1 MTVFKGDDAIRE
13 FLKELDSWLS
23 DSVEVYLLGGSAMTV
38 HGLKD
43 QTEDI
48 DLALGV
54 VTEFE
59 HVYETLIEE
68 GFTVV
73 AEPTKSFEEVGTTV
87 ELTHQQRGFRIDLFE
102 QQVVGKVW
110 LTDQMRSRSEQ
121 FWTGNHVTA
130 FTLSDE
136 DMFLLKAVSGGDIAS
151 GRQRDLEDMR
161 IYAQRGIDY
170 QTVVSEIEAQRP
182 FNTGATEARQIRD
195 RSHPLFAVEMAVS
208 SLSGL
213 PDSFAD
219 QIERLA
225 TEFQIEYTVL
235 VNIDDGINDIE
246 VLREQV
252 RSNVRALGSDSED
265 AINDAINRLCKKQ
278 ILTRDG
284 KIVRLA

>member
-1 MTVFKGDDAIRE
+1 
-13 FLKELDSWLS
+13 
-23 DSVEVYLLGGSAMTV
+23 
-38 HGLKD
+38 
-43 QTEDI
+43 
-48 DLALGV
+48 
-54 VTEFE
+54 
-59 HVYETLIEE
+59 
-68 GFTVV
+68 
-73 AEPTKSFEEVGTTV
+73 
-87 ELTHQQRGFRIDLFE
+87 
-102 QQVVGKVW
+102 
-110 LTDQMRSRSEQ
+110 MRRRAEQ

-161 IYAQRGIDY
+161 IYAQRGINY
-170 QTVVSEIEAQRP
+170 ETVLHEIDAQRP
-182 FNTGATEARQIRD
+182 FNTGATEAQQIRD

-235 VNIDDGINDIE
+235 VKIDDGLNDIE
-246 VLREQV
+246 AIREQV
-252 RSNVRALGSDSED
+252 SSNVRALGSGSTD

-284 KIVRLA
+284 GVVRLA

>member
-13 FLKELDSWLS
+13 FLEELDRWLS
-23 DSVEVYLLGGSAMTV
+23 DSVDVYLLGGSAMTV

-59 HVYETLIEE
+59 YVYQTLIKE

-73 AEPTKSFEEVGTTV
+73 AEPTKSFEAVGTTV
-87 ELTHQQRGFRIDLFE
+87 ELAHEQRGFRIDLFE

-110 LTDQMRSRSEQ
+110 LTDQMRSRAEQ

-136 DMFLLKAVSGGDIAS
+136 DMFLLKAVSGGDIAT

-161 IYAQRGIDY
+161 IYAQKGIDY
-170 QTVVSEIEAQRP
+170 ETVLDEIDTQRP
-182 FNTGATEARQIRD
+182 FNTGATEAQQIRD

-213 PDSFAD
+213 PDSFVG
-219 QIERLA
+219 QIETLA

-235 VNIDDGINDIE
+235 VNIDDGLNDLQAI
-246 VLREQV
+246 REQV
-252 RSNVRALGSDSED
+252 SSNVRALDSDSDD

-284 KIVRLA
+284 EIVQLA

>member
-13 FLKELDSWLS
+13 FLEELDRWLS
-23 DSVEVYLLGGSAMTV
+23 DSVDVYLLGGSAMTV

-59 HVYETLIEE
+59 HVYQTLIEE
-68 GFTVV
+68 GFTVI

-87 ELTHQQRGFRIDLFE
+87 ELAHQQRGFRIDLFE

-110 LTDQMRSRSEQ
+110 LTDQMRRRAEQ

-161 IYAQRGIDY
+161 IYAQRGINY
-170 QTVVSEIEAQRP
+170 ETVLHEIDAQRP
-182 FNTGATEARQIRD
+182 FNTGATEAQQIRD

-219 QIERLA
+219 QIDRLA

-235 VNIDDGINDIE
+235 VTIDDGLNDIE
-246 VLREQV
+246 AIREQV
-252 RSNVRALGSDSED
+252 SSNVRALGSGSTD

-284 KIVRLA
+284 GVVRLA

>member
-1 MTVFKGDDAIRE
+1 MTVFKGYDAIRE
-13 FLKELDSWLS
+13 FLEELDRWLS
-23 DSVEVYLLGGSAMTV
+23 DSVDVYLLGGSAMTV

-59 HVYETLIEE
+59 HVYQTLIEE
-68 GFTVV
+68 GFTVI

-87 ELTHQQRGFRIDLFE
+87 ELAHQQRGFRIDLFE

-110 LTDQMRSRSEQ
+110 LTDQMRRRAEQ

-161 IYAQRGIDY
+161 IYAQRGINY
-170 QTVVSEIEAQRP
+170 ETVLHEIDAQRP
-182 FNTGATEARQIRD
+182 FNTGATEAQQIRD

-235 VNIDDGINDIE
+235 VKIDDGLNDIE
-246 VLREQV
+246 AIREQV
-252 RSNVRALGSDSED
+252 SSNVRALGSGSTD

-284 KIVRLA
+284 GVVRLA

>member
-1 MTVFKGDDAIRE
+1 MTVFKGYDAIRE
-13 FLKELDSWLS
+13 FLEELDRWLS
-23 DSVEVYLLGGSAMTV
+23 DSVDVYLLGGSAMTV

-59 HVYETLIEE
+59 HVYQTLIEE
-68 GFTVV
+68 GFTVI

-87 ELTHQQRGFRIDLFE
+87 ELAHQQRGFRIDLFE

-110 LTDQMRSRSEQ
+110 LTDQMRRRAEQ

-161 IYAQRGIDY
+161 IYAQRGINY
-170 QTVVSEIEAQRP
+170 ETVLHEIDAQRP
-182 FNTGATEARQIRD
+182 FNTGATEAQQIRD

-235 VNIDDGINDIE
+235 VKIDDGLNDIE
-246 VLREQV
+246 AIREQV
-252 RSNVRALGSDSED
+252 SSNVRALGSGSTN

-284 KIVRLA
+284 GVVRLA